1 MPSLNQLLPVR
12 KVILNARRL
21 IYTKFWGM
29 DLHPTCS
36 FSMTVKFDRTYPQGV
51 HVGARSYI
59 AFGVAILS
67 HDMTR
72 GLYLDTW
79 IGENCFI
86 GARSVILP
94 GIRIGDGSI
103 VGAGSVVTRDV
114 PAGCIVAGNPAKI
127 IKEGITVGPY
137 GSFPEAEENRKKAR
151 VNA

>member
-36 FSMTVKFDRTYPQGV
+36 FSMTVKFDRTYPQCV
-51 HVGARSYI
+51 HVGTRSYI

-151 VNA
+151 ENA